1 MLRSLD
7 LFSGIGGFALA
18 LRDVAEPV
26 AYCDWDPEV
35 QAALERLTKDGR
47 LPSAPVVDDV
57 RNLAKISQVAK
68 GVDIVTAGFP
78 CVGFSLIGAREGL
91 KNAQSGLF
99 GATMK
104 VVQAVKPGMV
114 FLENVPGILSAND
127 GKDFEHVL
135 HSLKAIGYRDVRWT
149 TVSAADVEGPQIRN
163 RWFCLAIKK
172 APARVTLKP
181 LPFGSW
187 SSAGPAPARK
197 ETPGFDVRVGMLG
210 NAIVPLAARTAFVR
224 LMTGFETPFLDPKK
238 RITIHFRP
246 VEGPSPSRGAGQ
258 NGCVVDGKRIRVPKP
273 VPSPRKSL
281 QIVLD
286 PKHYRS
292 DAAPSSLISTE
303 VVRRKVTKTAWP
315 TPRHGNTGNC
325 NVLTKRSMDD
335 LPTVALFASSVLG
348 KQLRKTGPGDKVN
361 PEFVEWLMGYP
372 RHHTK

>member
-18 LRDVAEPV
+18 LRYVAEPV

-57 RNLAKISQVAK
+57 RNLVKISQVAK
-68 GVDIVTAGFP
+68 NVDIVTAGFP

-99 GATMK
+99 GATME
-104 VVQAVKPGMV
+104 VVRVVKPGMV

-127 GKDFEHVL
+127 GKDFAHVL
-135 HSLKAIGYRDVRWT
+135 RSLKSHGYHDVRWT
-149 TVSAADVEGPQIRN
+149 TVSAADVGGPQIRN

-172 APARVTLKP
+172 APSQVTLKP

-187 SSAGPAPARK
+187 SGHPAPARK
-197 ETPGFDVRVGMLG
+197 ATPGFDVRVGMLG
-210 NAIVPLAARTAFVR
+210 NAIVPLAARTAFAR
-224 LMTGFETPFLDPKK
+224 LLSGFETPFIDPKK

-246 VEGPSPSRGAGQ
+246 VSASSSRGASDGA
-258 NGCVVDGKRIRVPKP
+258 VVDGKRIRVARP
-273 VPSPRKSL
+273 VPPPRKSL
-281 QIVLD
+281 RIVLD

-292 DAAPSSLISTE
+292 DATPSSLISTE
-303 VVRRKVTKTAWP
+303 LVERKVTKTAWP

-335 LPTVALFASSVLG
+335 LPTAALFASSVLG
-348 KQLRKTGPGDKVN
+348 KPLRKTGPDDKVN
-361 PEFVEWLMGYP
+361 PEFVEWMMGYP
-372 RHHTK
+372 KGHTK